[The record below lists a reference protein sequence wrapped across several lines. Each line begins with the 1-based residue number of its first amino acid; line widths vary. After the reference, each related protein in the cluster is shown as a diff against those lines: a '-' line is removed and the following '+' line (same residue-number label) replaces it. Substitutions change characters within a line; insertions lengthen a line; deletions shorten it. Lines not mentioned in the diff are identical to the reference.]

1 MRLYFHNHLQN
12 ILIYNNNYSHVVK
25 SNYMGVFKYFI
36 FYYYSRFK
44 LRTNKICYKKINEFN
59 KENEI
64 YFIIFE
70 YIKISFLIANI

>member
-1 MRLYFHNHLQN
+1 
-12 ILIYNNNYSHVVK
+12 
-25 SNYMGVFKYFI
+25 MGVFKYFV
-36 FYYYSRFK
+36 FYYYSCFK
-44 LRTNKICYKKINEFN
+44 LIINKIYYKIINEFN

>member
-1 MRLYFHNHLQN
+1 
-12 ILIYNNNYSHVVK
+12 
-25 SNYMGVFKYFI
+25 MGVFKYFV
-36 FYYYSRFK
+36 FYYSCFE
-44 LRTNKICYKKINEFN
+44 LRINKIYYKIINKFN

>member
-1 MRLYFHNHLQN
+1 
-12 ILIYNNNYSHVVK
+12 
-25 SNYMGVFKYFI
+25 MGVFKYFV
-36 FYYYSRFK
+36 FYYSSFK
-44 LRTNKICYKKINEFN
+44 FRTNKICYKKINKFN